1 MQAGW
6 SRYAGS
12 SQKNGTWP
20 GVVHWFS
27 EDPKE
32 TQYDYVLR
40 FDKALPAGEYQVFI
54 HQFYPGKQSV
64 IRDGQEKPA
73 TIIRR
78 RYGWSY
84 PIRFMVKEPAKQLTV
99 RYYRSRPDKHG
110 YILLA
115 VYVTSNLDE
124 QLVGNPISSDIFSD
138 TAAEGEDRKAEN
150 HTYPT
155 GNYLPNS
162 SFECGVGHGY
172 GKRDGTFWS
181 SESWTTR
188 QRKTESTP

>member
-1 MQAGW
+1 MPVQAGW

-64 IRDGQEKPA
+64 IRDGQEKPP
-73 TIIRR
+73 TSIRR
-78 RYGWSY
+78 RHRWPY
-84 PIRFMVKEPAKQLTV
+84 PKRAMLKEPAKPPTV
-99 RYYRSRPDKHG
+99 VVPGVACRSSGDSVNAADPKARESEMVGARSVLISAPAKPP
-110 YILLA
+110 
-115 VYVTSNLDE
+115 TS
-124 QLVGNPISSDIFSD
+124 
-138 TAAEGEDRKAEN
+138 T
-150 HTYPT
+150 
-155 GNYLPNS
+155 
-162 SFECGVGHGY
+162 
-172 GKRDGTFWS
+172 W
-181 SESWTTR
+181 
-188 QRKTESTP
+188 